1 MRGDDRSGLAY
12 RRGVGVMLLNA
23 RNQVFVG
30 KRSDASGSSWQMPQ
44 GGIDPGETP
53 RQAALRELAEE
64 TGIEKAEIIA
74 ETEDWLSYDLPPEL
88 VGRVW
93 GGRYRGQTQKWFLAR
108 FTGADD
114 DIDLDG
120 DEPEF
125 SAWKWLPMAELVTAI
140 VPFKRQLYE
149 TLVARFG
156 AVVEPEESGRPPAR
170 A

>member
-1 MRGDDRSGLAY
+1 MSGDGRSGLAY
-12 RRGVGVMLLNA
+12 RRGVGVMLLDA

-30 KRSDASGSSWQMPQ
+30 KRRDTTGSSWQMPQ
-44 GGIDPGETP
+44 GGIDPGEAP

-93 GGRYRGQTQKWFLAR
+93 GGGYRGQTQKWFLAR
-108 FTGADD
+108 FTGEDD
-114 DIDLDG
+114 DIDTGG

-125 SAWKWLPMAELVTAI
+125 SDWRWLPMAELVANI

-149 TLVARFG
+149 TLVARFRPLL
-156 AVVEPEESGRPPAR
+156 EPEESGRSPPR